1 MTIKGKRGS
10 TMSAAQKHPN
20 AKKQATPGKKVL
32 DSRFFKKNEFGV
44 ILLGALV
51 LTVIVFFF
59 FFRSPNPKPDQ
70 TLAQK
75 GVSSSFD
82 MLEKRITALENG
94 MADKKKEDNSARVS
108 QQGKPDFKVLNDR
121 VTRLET
127 AFLVKFES
135 MVDRM
140 NSLEKKISGLVNTPV
155 PNASSKKPSVT
166 PVVPVKKPE
175 TKTAKKTK
183 KETIFH
189 TVQKG
194 ETLYSISKKY
204 NTTVLA
210 LRKLN
215 KLKENDKIYPGSN
228 IIIR

>member
-1 MTIKGKRGS
+1 MT
-10 TMSAAQKHPN
+10 
-20 AKKQATPGKKVL
+20 
-32 DSRFFKKNEFGV
+32 
-44 ILLGALV
+44 
-51 LTVIVFFF
+51 
-59 FFRSPNPKPDQ
+59 
-70 TLAQK
+70 
-75 GVSSSFD
+75 
-82 MLEKRITALENG
+82 
-94 MADKKKEDNSARVS
+94 DKKKEDNSARVS
-108 QQGKPDFKVLNDR
+108 QQTKPDYKVLNDR

-140 NSLEKKISGLVNTPV
+140 NSLEKKISGLVSKPV
-155 PNASSKKPSVT
+155 PDASPKKPTVT
-166 PVVPVKKPE
+166 PAVPVKKPE

-183 KETIFH
+183 KEVIFH